1 MVKSAV
7 KSVSCFVR
15 VLQALLISAVLLTPA
30 LGQIHK
36 TLHALNALHDGPTS
50 DKVLFSDHA
59 KGSLACQALDHLGS
73 GEALQTAAAVL
84 AGTKSIESPQWPLI
98 EKSLQAPVLFFSA
111 RAPPLFL

>member
-15 VLQALLISAVLLTPA
+15 VLQALLISAVLLSPA

-36 TLHALNALHDGPTS
+36 TLHALYDGPTP

-59 KGSLACQALDHLGS
+59 KGSLACQSLDHLGS
-73 GEALQTAAAVL
+73 GEALQTAAAVS
-84 AGTKSIESPQWPLI
+84 AGIRPIESPQWPLI

>member
-7 KSVSCFVR
+7 KSVSCFAR
-15 VLQALLISAVLLTPA
+15 VLQALLISAVLLSPA

-36 TLHALNALHDGPTS
+36 TLHAPHDGPTS

-59 KGSLACQALDHLGS
+59 KGSLACQALDHLSS

-84 AGTKSIESPQWPLI
+84 AGIGPIESPQWPLI